1 MKGGELRGSEHL
13 IEGKGEARQVASR
26 VDLVSEEFLKL
37 AVRGRCLHDVGH
49 FVSEQL
55 ELEVGGVKRVLLKEY
70 LEDGV
75 RAARVLR
82 RNCAEMNFGL
92 GVVPSSL
99 NQRVYRM
106 FEAVAV
112 EVTVG
117 LHPKSFR
124 SIIGGN
130 VRRRKVFLY
139 AVAVAVASGE
149 VERRGREGPY
159 CHEHQ
164 EGREWVRA

>member
-1 MKGGELRGSEHL
+1 MSSEGRA
-13 IEGKGEARQVASR
+13 ETRQVAGR

-92 GVVPSSL
+92 GDLDQS
-99 NQRVYRM
+99 
-106 FEAVAV
+106 
-112 EVTVG
+112 
-117 LHPKSFR
+117 R
-124 SIIGGN
+124 STG
-130 VRRRKVFLY
+130 
-139 AVAVAVASGE
+139 
-149 VERRGREGPY
+149 
-159 CHEHQ
+159 HE
-164 EGREWVRA
+164 